1 MDLSATGTD
10 RFSFAVDG
18 EQNSANFTLN
28 VNGSAAGGGLISGDT
43 FASVVQAAITTGTGG
58 SVDISIISTNVSDG
72 STAIV
77 TADLSAIT
85 VTYDADTAE
94 LVFRDPAGRSLGFGY
109 DASANGLANT
119 GVGPLLE
126 EFVTGPQNKN
136 YDVRTSSA
144 TSQGDVIASTQV
156 RVEFS
161 EDEARFNFNVNGNYL
176 DGSSTNSSAAMAN
189 AITWDTTIPFEPSS
203 LKTNLDALMVTLN
216 AVHDKDVFEYK
227 IEDRAITFYQRDGG
241 ELNIGGFVTP
251 ESHKN
256 MVATVTPVTS
266 HQGDETTLQFM
277 NQVKAVTAT
286 ANGTQGIAT
295 TATLNLE
302 ADDLYGFTLSDG
314 TQSYT
319 LNPTVVDISNTTST
333 GKFVEAVEDAL
344 LGSKIK
350 TSMDTDGN
358 LFFRRDD
365 GGQIILQSF
374 TSSTGKSGQ
383 WTPQSGQGDAV
394 ALDGTGSVPLTVNL
408 TSSSGSGSNYSPLS
422 GGGNASIAE
431 IAVTSQQGASDALG
445 AIDSA
450 LAYVQAER
458 SNLGSIQNRLTHTI
472 DNLSNIVTSTGSAQ
486 SRIRDTD
493 YAKETSELARTQI
506 IQQAATAMLAQAN
519 QQPQLV
525 LQLLQ

>member
-1 MDLSATGTD
+1 
-10 RFSFAVDG
+10 
-18 EQNSANFTLN
+18 
-28 VNGSAAGGGLISGDT
+28 
-43 FASVVQAAITTGTGG
+43 
-58 SVDISIISTNVSDG
+58 
-72 STAIV
+72 
-77 TADLSAIT
+77 
-85 VTYDADTAE
+85 
-94 LVFRDPAGRSLGFGY
+94 
-109 DASANGLANT
+109 
-119 GVGPLLE
+119 
-126 EFVTGPQNKN
+126 
-136 YDVRTSSA
+136 
-144 TSQGDVIASTQV
+144 
-156 RVEFS
+156 
-161 EDEARFNFNVNGNYL
+161 
-176 DGSSTNSSAAMAN
+176 
-189 AITWDTTIPFEPSS
+189 
-203 LKTNLDALMVTLN
+203 
-216 AVHDKDVFEYK
+216 
-227 IEDRAITFYQRDGG
+227 
-241 ELNIGGFVTP
+241 
-251 ESHKN
+251 
-256 MVATVTPVTS
+256 MVASVTPVTPD
-266 HQGDETTLQFM
+266 QGDALDLQFM
-277 NQVKAVTAT
+277 NQVKQTSGT

-302 ADDLYGFTLSDG
+302 GDDLYGFSISDG

-319 LNPTVVDISNTTST
+319 LNSTVVDISNTTST

-358 LFFRRDD
+358 VFFRRDD

-374 TSSTGKSGQ
+374 TSSTGKSGH

-408 TSSSGSGSNYSPLS
+408 TSSGGGSSSSYSPLS

-431 IAVTSQQGASDALG
+431 IAVTTQQGASDALG

-472 DNLSNIVTSTGSAQ
+472 DNLSNIVTSTGAAQ